1 MGYKTKVMESIFE
14 TLSAE
19 AKTQLAVEATPI
31 AESASTNATATNTEV
46 ESTPAT
52 TETPEANVQQPNVET
67 ETKVETNVETPAT
80 NSEAPNFDDYLKGIG
95 LTKEDLE
102 SLKALKQKE
111 KEEAEKP
118 LNESKK
124 WASVIANGI
133 QEGTLTKEDVIKYES
148 ISQRDDKDLVFESF
162 KNKFTPSEEW
172 LSQEEFNEE
181 LQEAFNK
188 EFPSDKLIKLEAK
201 SIRDEVAKPFEVAQ
215 KSLSQ
220 KESVL
225 GMKQM
230 HEEIIADVLKSKFN
244 ESYKLGD
251 VDLDIEVE
259 QQLTKQ
265 EVDEALT
272 KTDGGKELLKM
283 MHSLYL
289 DNKEGSA
296 ELYKSFVHSLA
307 KEKAHAKV
315 VEGIWEKASEHF
327 KKVYSIGA
335 QAPFGSQTQTATT
348 DTRDA
353 LKEMYNKRNN

>member
-1 MGYKTKVMESIFE
+1 MASIFE
-14 TLSAE
+14 QLSAE
-19 AKTQLAVEATPI
+19 STAQGVVGDTPI

-46 ESTPAT
+46 ESTQAE
-52 TETPEANVQQPNVET
+52 TETKEVSVQESNVET
-67 ETKVETNVETPAT
+67 ETRGETPDT
-80 NSEAPNFDDYLKGIG
+80 NFQAQNFDDYLKGMG
-95 LTKEDLE
+95 LSKEDLE
-102 SLKALKQKE
+102 SLKASKQKE
-111 KEEAEKP
+111 KEESEKP
-118 LNESKK
+118 LNENKK

-148 ISQRDDKDLVFESF
+148 ISLKDDKELVFESF
-162 KNKFTPSEEW
+162 KNKFSPSEEG
-172 LSQEEFNEE
+172 LTQEEFDEE
-181 LQEAFNK
+181 LQEAFDK
-188 EFPSDKLIKLEAK
+188 EFPSDKLIKMEAK
-201 SIRDEVAKPFEVAQ
+201 SIRDEVSKPFEVAQ

-230 HEEIIADVLKSKFN
+230 HEGIIADVLKSKFN
-244 ESYKLGD
+244 ESYKIGD

-289 DNKEGSA
+289 ENKEGSA

-307 KEKAHAKV
+307 KEKAHNKV

-335 QAPFGSQTQTATT
+335 QAPFGSQTQSVTT
-348 DTRDA
+348 ESVDG
-353 LKEMYNKRNN
+353 LKYMYNRRNN